1 MRKFV
6 ISFALLALLGLMP
19 SLASAQCTSI
29 VVGKQASDDGSVMT
43 AHTCDSNFRTWLTM
57 EPRKVFAPGSVD
69 EIRWGLM
76 HTEEPYDMRDVE
88 VKGSIPAPEKETFR
102 YMNVAYPCMNEKQL
116 AIGETTTEGRQD
128 LRRGD
133 ALFLIEE
140 LERVALQRCST
151 ARDAIRLMGSLAEEY
166 GFADNGECLTVI
178 DKNEA
183 WFFEIYGTGKSGKKP
198 GALWVAQRIPDDHV
212 GISANVPRIG
222 TVNFSDPDNFMYGSD
237 LRERCK
243 ELGLWDGKSPFK
255 FYKMVSE
262 DGQKGKNF
270 SHREVFVFNT
280 LDPGLGLTMKD
291 EEIPFTIKPK
301 K

>member
-6 ISFALLALLGLMP
+6 ISFAMLALLGLMP

-29 VVGKQASDDGSVMT
+29 VVGKKASDDGSVMT

-76 HTEEPYDMRDVE
+76 HTEEPYDTRDVE

-178 DKNEA
+178 DKKEA

-243 ELGLWDGKSPFK
+243 ELGLWAGKSPFK
-255 FYKMVSE
+255 FYKMV
-262 DGQKGKNF
+262 
-270 SHREVFVFNT
+270 
-280 LDPGLGLTMKD
+280 
-291 EEIPFTIKPK
+291 
-301 K
+301 

>member
-1 MRKFV
+1 
-6 ISFALLALLGLMP
+6 
-19 SLASAQCTSI
+19 
-29 VVGKQASDDGSVMT
+29 
-43 AHTCDSNFRTWLTM
+43 RTWLTM
-57 EPRKVFAPGSVD
+57 EPRKKFAPGSRD

-76 HTEEPYDMRDVE
+76 HTEEPYDTRDVE
-88 VKGSIPAPEKETFR
+88 VKGSIPAPEQETFR

-183 WFFEIYGTGKSGKKP
+183 WFFEIYGSGKSGKKP

-222 TVNFSDPDNFMYGSD
+222 IVDFSDHENFMYGSD

-243 ELGLWDGKSPFK
+243 ELGLWD
-255 FYKMVSE
+255 
-262 DGQKGKNF
+262 
-270 SHREVFVFNT
+270 
-280 LDPGLGLTMKD
+280 
-291 EEIPFTIKPK
+291 
-301 K
+301 